1 MIRFS
6 STGTTAAQEFF
17 QINSI
22 DGGVSVKKALST
34 VSNRNI
40 NQYTVRIDSYKNFP
54 DFYLFIMGRHEPA
67 LVPAHSMK

>member
-22 DGGVSVKKALST
+22 DGGVSVKKALTT

-40 NQYTVRIDSYKNFP
+40 NQYTVRIDRGCSVNKNFP
-54 DFYLFIMGRHEPA
+54 DFLYIYPL
-67 LVPAHSMK
+67 